1 MGVFLEVTIV
11 DKMTH
16 DILLGD
22 DSLRA
27 LGAVVD
33 YNTASVHL
41 AGKNFQSHPLRRG
54 ELRMAMTEVE
64 KWIELR
70 PNVFALDGAQNG
82 RMPSKKMRIDTG
94 SHPPIRQRAYRT
106 PLSKRIQVEEELQKM
121 LDEGVIRPSKSEWA
135 SPITLVPKKDGSIRF
150 CVDYRKVNAATRK
163 DAHPLP
169 LIQDIFDSLTGAKIF
184 STLDLKSGYW
194 QIPVH
199 EEDVKKTAFITHT
212 GLYEF
217 VRMPFGL
224 ANAPA
229 EFQRT
234 MQAVLG
240 EMIGQFVMV
249 YLDDIVVYSRTEGE
263 HEEHLRRVFDA
274 LEHNG
279 LKLKASKCTFRAPSV
294 ELLGYI
300 VSADGI
306 KCNPDKTEAI
316 ANLASPETVKE
327 VRSFLGMAGY
337 YRQCVPQFAKVAAP
351 LVRLTKK
358 QARFS
363 WGQEQQEAFDVLKEL
378 LVSSQVMAHPDT
390 SKPYKLYTDACDYAI
405 GAILVQEDDDGV
417 ERPIQYV
424 SKQLA
429 GAQLNW
435 ATIEKEAYAV
445 VHALTKLRPY
455 LYGAE
460 FVIYTDHKPLKS
472 LFLSEVKNTKIQRW
486 AVLIAEYG
494 APIEYRKGAHN
505 IRADML
511 SRIRTP
517 TPEISAVETTDVW
530 FAAEDLEGEHPN
542 NIPWEFDKLEKDL
555 LREEQKEMPEY
566 QLAFE
571 EDSGYELKDGLLYTL
586 HTPANGI
593 EYPRLVLPPSCR
605 YRVIRRAHTEV
616 GHQAVRKTLDRLQ
629 EAYKWPGQRKDV
641 VKVLGQCE
649 RCAINN
655 GRREYPPPT
664 QMPIAAYPGHIV
676 GMDLCGPFPISPHG
690 NKYILTII
698 DHCSGWVEVKPIP
711 TKESRHVLRYLEQ
724 EYLPRFGAP
733 EIIITDQ
740 GQEFNAIPLKQYM
753 EEVGTEHRRASP
765 YHPETNGRIERFHR
779 TLKDMIRKLVNHQSS
794 NWEDC
799 LGQALWAHRISTS
812 SVTGFTPFFLQYGR
826 RPRAPLTKLL
836 NRTEGDDPRAIGE
849 RIDRLAQAF
858 QEAARSTEESR
869 RYNLRRLQA
878 RATRKEIHPGDQVV
892 LVAQERA
899 PLDARW
905 DHQYSVTR
913 VRGPVLTVVNMRTG
927 KRRVINRDKVKLVD
941 PDLAW
946 SDVRPRPTRTARR
959 PLINIP
965 APVVRTQLP
974 ADQQQ
979 EQIAARN
986 PQPLK
991 RRRTDSLDS
1000 YVPPP
1005 GVRRSR
1011 RLAEKRTE
1019 AQCMDFEESEGIQ
1032 STQPLKRTRDSGDH
1046 GEAKRRCFES
1056 PQYWSVWAQSA
1067 RQISSLR
1074 MVSTSREKAPQES
1087 LSRYGLP

>member
-1 MGVFLEVTIV
+1 MR
-11 DKMTH
+11 H

-22 DSLRA
+22 DCLRA

-33 YNTASVHL
+33 YNTGNVRL
-41 AGKNFQSHPLRRG
+41 ANEEFPSHVLERGGLRI
-54 ELRMAMTEVE
+54 AMTEVE
-64 KWIELR
+64 KWTEVR
-70 PNVFALDGAQNG
+70 PNVFALEGTPNG
-82 RMPSKKMRIDTG
+82 RMPSKSMKIDTG
-94 SHPPIRQRAYRT
+94 NTPPIRQRAYRT
-106 PLSKRIQVEEELQKM
+106 PLSKRIQVEEELRKM

-150 CVDYRKVNAATRK
+150 CVDYRKINAATRK

-169 LIQDIFDSLTGAKIF
+169 LIQDIFDSLTGAKVF

-194 QIPVH
+194 QIPVA

-234 MQAVLG
+234 MQTVLG

-249 YLDDIVVYSRTEGE
+249 YLDDIVVYSKSEQE

-274 LEHNG
+274 LEQNG
-279 LKLKASKCTFRAPSV
+279 LKLKASKCTFSAPSV

-300 VSADGI
+300 VSAEGI
-306 KCNPDKTEAI
+306 KCNPDKTDAI
-316 ANLASPETVKE
+316 ANLQVPETVKE

-358 QARFS
+358 HARFT
-363 WGQEQQEAFDVLKEL
+363 WGPEQQKSFETLKEL
-378 LVSSQVMAHPDT
+378 LVSSRVMAHPDT

-405 GAILVQEDDDGV
+405 GAILVQEDEHGM

-511 SRIRTP
+511 SRIRGP
-517 TPEISAVETTDVW
+517 TPEVSAIDTTDVW

-542 NIPWEFDKLEKDL
+542 AIPWEFDKLEKEE
-555 LREEQKEMPEY
+555 LRKEQKDMSEY

-586 HTPANGI
+586 HTPANGT

-616 GHQAVRKTLDRLQ
+616 GHQSVRKTLDRLQ

-641 VKVLGQCE
+641 VNVLAQCE
-649 RCAINN
+649 RCAVNS

-676 GMDLCGPFPISPHG
+676 GMELCGPFPISPHG
-690 NKYILTII
+690 NKYILTLI

-711 TKESRHVLRYLEQ
+711 MKESRHVLRYLEQ

-733 EIIITDQ
+733 EVIITDQ
-740 GQEFNAIPLKQYM
+740 GQEFNAIPLKEYM
-753 EEVGTEHRRASP
+753 EAVGIEHRRASP

-779 TLKDMIRKLVNHQSS
+779 TLKDMIRKLVNHQS
-794 NWEDC
+794 NAWEDC

-812 SVTGFTPFFLQYGR
+812 TVTGFTPYFLQYGR
-826 RPRAPLTKLL
+826 RPRAPLTRLL

-858 QEAARSTEESR
+858 KEAARSTEDSR
-869 RYNLRRLQA
+869 RYNLRRLA
-878 RATRKEIHPGDQVV
+878 ERATQKRIRAGDQVV

-905 DHQYSVTR
+905 DHQYNVTR

-941 PDLAW
+941 PDLEW
-946 SDVRPRPTRTARR
+946 TDVIPRPTRTARR
-959 PLINIP
+959 PVINIP
-965 APVVRTQLP
+965 EPVNQPQLP
-974 ADQQQ
+974 AGQRQ
-979 EQIAARN
+979 ERTAARN

-1000 YVPPP
+1000 YVSPP
-1005 GVRRSR
+1005 GVRRSQ
-1011 RLAEKRTE
+1011 RLAEKKTVF
-1019 AQCMDFEESEGIQ
+1019 QCPDQDIEGEGSGYIPHTLPQ
-1032 STQPLKRTRDSGDH
+1032 KRTRESGDY

-1056 PQYWSVWAQSA
+1056 LQYWSVWAQFA
-1067 RQISSLR
+1067 QQISSLR
-1074 MVSTSREKAPQES
+1074 MVSTLWEKAPLGS

>member
-1 MGVFLEVTIV
+1 
-11 DKMTH
+11 
-16 DILLGD
+16 
-22 DSLRA
+22 
-27 LGAVVD
+27 
-33 YNTASVHL
+33 
-41 AGKNFQSHPLRRG
+41 
-54 ELRMAMTEVE
+54 MTEVE
-64 KWIELR
+64 KWTEVR
-70 PNVFALDGAQNG
+70 PNVFALEGTPSG
-82 RMPSKKMRIDTG
+82 RMPSKSMKIDTG
-94 SHPPIRQRAYRT
+94 NTPPIRQRAYRT
-106 PLSKRIQVEEELQKM
+106 PLSKRIQVEEELRKM

-150 CVDYRKVNAATRK
+150 CVDYRKINAATRK

-169 LIQDIFDSLTGAKIF
+169 LIQDIFDSLTGAKVF

-194 QIPVH
+194 QIPVA

-234 MQAVLG
+234 MQTVLG

-249 YLDDIVVYSRTEGE
+249 YLDDIVVYSKSEQE

-274 LEHNG
+274 LEQNG
-279 LKLKASKCTFRAPSV
+279 LKLKASKCTFSAPSV

-300 VSADGI
+300 MSAEGI
-306 KCNPDKTEAI
+306 KCNPDKTDAI
-316 ANLASPETVKE
+316 ANLQVPETVKE

-358 QARFS
+358 HARFT
-363 WGQEQQEAFDVLKEL
+363 WGPEQQKSFETLKEL
-378 LVSSQVMAHPDT
+378 LVSSRVMAHPDT
-390 SKPYKLYTDACDYAI
+390 SKPYKLYTDACDCAI
-405 GAILVQEDDDGV
+405 GAILVQEDEHGM

-505 IRADML
+505 IRVDML
-511 SRIRTP
+511 SRIRGP
-517 TPEISAVETTDVW
+517 TPEVSAIDTTDVW

-542 NIPWEFDKLEKDL
+542 AIPWEFDKLEKEE
-555 LREEQKEMPEY
+555 LRKEQKDMSEY

-586 HTPANGI
+586 HTPANGT

-605 YRVIRRAHTEV
+605 YQVIRWAHTEV
-616 GHQAVRKTLDRLQ
+616 GHQSVRKTLDRLQ

-641 VKVLGQCE
+641 VNVLAQCE
-649 RCAINN
+649 RCAVNS

-690 NKYILTII
+690 NKYILTLI
-698 DHCSGWVEVKPIP
+698 DHCSGWVEVKLIP

-724 EYLPRFGAP
+724 EHLPRFGAP
-733 EIIITDQ
+733 EVIITDQ
-740 GQEFNAIPLKQYM
+740 GQEFNAIPLKEYM
-753 EEVGTEHRRASP
+753 EAVGIEHRRASP

-779 TLKDMIRKLVNHQSS
+779 TLKDMIRKLVNHQS
-794 NWEDC
+794 NAWEDC

-812 SVTGFTPFFLQYGR
+812 TVTGFTPYFLQYGR
-826 RPRAPLTKLL
+826 PPRAPLTRLL

-858 QEAARSTEESR
+858 KEAARSTEDSR
-869 RYNLRRLQA
+869 RYNLRRLA
-878 RATRKEIHPGDQVV
+878 ERATQKRIRAGDQVV

-905 DHQYSVTR
+905 DHQYTVTR

-941 PDLAW
+941 PDLEW
-946 SDVRPRPTRTARR
+946 TDVIPQPTRTARR
-959 PLINIP
+959 PVINIP
-965 APVVRTQLP
+965 EPVVQLQLP
-974 ADQQQ
+974 AGQHQGR
-979 EQIAARN
+979 IVARN
-986 PQPLK
+986 PQQLK

-1000 YVPPP
+1000 YTPPP
-1005 GVRRSR
+1005 GVRRSQ
-1011 RLAEKRTE
+1011 RLAEKKTAPE
-1019 AQCMDFEESEGIQ
+1019 YMDTGESEDIQ
-1032 STQPLKRTRDSGDH
+1032 RALPLKRAGDSGDC

-1056 PQYWSVWAQSA
+1056 LQYWSVRALSAQ
-1067 RQISSLR
+1067 QISSR
-1074 MVSTSREKAPQES
+1074 KMVSTSHGKAPQES
-1087 LSRYGLP
+1087 LSRYGLPWLSSTLHLQYPCGRG